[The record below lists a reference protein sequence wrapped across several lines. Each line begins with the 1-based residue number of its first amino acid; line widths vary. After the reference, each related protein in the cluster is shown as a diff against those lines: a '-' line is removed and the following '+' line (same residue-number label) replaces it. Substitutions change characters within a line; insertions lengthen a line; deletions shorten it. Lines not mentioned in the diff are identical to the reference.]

1 MLTYCNI
8 PMSQYYNRLRKFEFT
23 DILGWSYSRYN
34 TFQSCKR
41 KYYYEYYRKRDIE
54 NVARIAVLKDLTT
67 VPLEIGNI
75 SHKLIQAL
83 LSRLQK
89 SADEIDREKF
99 YDYARRLTFDVCK
112 EKTFEDVYYGKRDAI
127 DFEKE
132 IFEPVASAMMNFLG
146 SDRLRWLFEEALV
159 TKEDW
164 IIEFEDQNKFGE
176 CRIDNQKA
184 YCKVDFLF
192 PVDDRLHIIDWKTGK
207 EDYAKH
213 SVQLRGYAGWAN
225 FQFGT
230 DLSSITT
237 TVAYLLPEYKET
249 TVVLNEYDIDDFAM
263 RVREQT
269 ATMHEYC
276 EVPELNFP
284 LPKEKFEMTPLEN
297 YCRTCKYREL
307 CDRK

>member
-1 MLTYCNI
+1 
-8 PMSQYYNRLRKFEFT
+8 MSKYYNRLRKFEFT

-34 TFQSCKR
+34 TFQQCKR

-54 NVARIAVLKDLTT
+54 NVGKIAALKDLTS

-83 LSRLQK
+83 LNRLQK
-89 SADEIDREKF
+89 TADEIDREKF
-99 YDYARRLTFDVCK
+99 YDYAQRTTHDICA
-112 EKTFEDVYYGKRDAI
+112 EKNFEDVHYGKRDHI
-127 DFEKE
+127 DLDIE
-132 IFEPVASAMMNFLG
+132 IFQPVMVAMRNFLE
-146 SDRLRWLFEEALV
+146 SERLQWLFEEALV
-159 TKEDW
+159 AKDDW
-164 IIEFEDQNKFGE
+164 IIEFEDNNKYGE
-176 CRIDNQKA
+176 CRIDNHKA

-225 FQFGT
+225 CQFGT
-230 DLSSITT
+230 DLSNITT
-237 TVAYLLPEYKET
+237 TVAHLLPEYKET
-249 TVVLNEYDIDDFAM
+249 SVVLTEYDIDDFAM

-269 ATMHEYC
+269 DAMHEYC
-276 EVPELNFP
+276 EVPELNIPF
-284 LPKEKFEMTPLEN
+284 PKEKFEMTPLVN
-297 YCRTCKYREL
+297 FCKTCKYREL

>member
-1 MLTYCNI
+1 MSTYY
-8 PMSQYYNRLRKFEFT
+8 SRLRKFEFT

-54 NVARIAVLKDLTT
+54 NVANISRLKELTT

-75 SHKLIQAL
+75 SHRLIQAL

-89 SADEIDREKF
+89 TAAEIDRERF
-99 YDYARRLTFDVCK
+99 YDYAKRTTFDICR
-112 EKTFEDVYYGKRDAI
+112 EKTFEDVYYGKREAI
-127 DFEKE
+127 NFETE
-132 IFEPVASAMMNFLG
+132 IFEPVMSAMMNFLS
-146 SDRLRWLFEEALV
+146 SDRLRWLFEEALA
-159 TKEDW
+159 TKDDW
-164 IIEFEDQNKFGE
+164 IIEFEPHNKYGE

-192 PVDDRLHIIDWKTGK
+192 PVNGRLHIIDWKTGK

-230 DLSSITT
+230 DYESITT
-237 TVAYLLPEYKET
+237 TIAHLLPEYKET
-249 TVVLNEYDIDDFAM
+249 SVVLTEYDIDDFAQ

-269 ATMHEYC
+269 ELMHEYC

-284 LPKEKFEMTPLEN
+284 MPKEKFEMTPLEN
-297 YCRTCKYREL
+297 FCRTCKYREL
-307 CDRK
+307 CERK

>member
-1 MLTYCNI
+1 
-8 PMSQYYNRLRKFEFT
+8 MSTYYNRLRKFEFT

-54 NVARIAVLKDLTT
+54 NVADIGRLKDLTT

-89 SADEIDREKF
+89 TAAEIDREKF
-99 YDYARRLTFDVCK
+99 YDYAKRTTFDICR
-112 EKTFEDVYYGKRDAI
+112 EKTFEDVYYGKRDEI
-127 DFEKE
+127 NFETE
-132 IFEPVASAMMNFLG
+132 IFEPVMSAMMNFLS
-146 SDRLRWLFEEALV
+146 SDRLRWLFEEALL

-164 IIEFEDQNKFGE
+164 IIEFEEHNKYGE
-176 CRIDNQKA
+176 CRIDKLKA

-192 PVDDRLHIIDWKTGK
+192 PVDGRLHIIDWKTGK
-207 EDYAKH
+207 QDYAKH

-225 FQFGT
+225 FQFDT
-230 DLSSITT
+230 DYSSITT
-237 TVAYLLPEYKET
+237 TIAHLLPEYNET
-249 TVVLNEYDIDDFAM
+249 TVTLTEYDIDDFAM

-269 ATMHEYC
+269 ELMHQYC

-284 LPKEKFEMTPLEN
+284 LPKESFEMTPLEN
-297 YCRTCKYREL
+297 FCRTCKYREL
-307 CDRK
+307 CERK

>member
-1 MLTYCNI
+1 
-8 PMSQYYNRLRKFEFT
+8 MSKYYNRLRKFEFT

-34 TFQSCKR
+34 TFQQCKR

-54 NVARIAVLKDLTT
+54 NVGKIAALKDLTS

-83 LSRLQK
+83 LNRLQK
-89 SADEIDREKF
+89 TADEIDREKF
-99 YDYARRLTFDVCK
+99 YDYARRTTHDICA
-112 EKTFEDVYYGKRDAI
+112 EKNFEDIYYGKRDHI
-127 DFEKE
+127 DLDIE
-132 IFEPVASAMMNFLG
+132 IFQPVMVAMRNFLE
-146 SDRLRWLFEEALV
+146 SERLQWLFEEALV
-159 TKEDW
+159 AKDDW
-164 IIEFEDQNKFGE
+164 IIEFEDNNKYGE
-176 CRIDNQKA
+176 CRIDNHKA

-225 FQFGT
+225 CQFGT
-230 DLSSITT
+230 DLSNITT
-237 TVAYLLPEYKET
+237 TVAHLLPEYKET
-249 TVVLNEYDIDDFAM
+249 SVVLTEYDIDDFAM

-269 ATMHEYC
+269 DAMHEYC
-276 EVPELNFP
+276 EVPELNIPF
-284 LPKEKFEMTPLEN
+284 PKEKFEMTPLVN
-297 YCRTCKYREL
+297 FCKTCKYREL

>member
-1 MLTYCNI
+1 
-8 PMSQYYNRLRKFEFT
+8 MSSYYNRLRKFEFT

-34 TFQSCKR
+34 TFQQCKR

-54 NVARIAVLKDLTT
+54 NVAKIAHLKDLTT

-89 SADEIDREKF
+89 SAGEIDREKF
-99 YDYARRLTFDVCK
+99 YDYARRLTFDVCR
-112 EKTFEDVYYGKRDAI
+112 EKNFEDVYYGKRDAI
-127 DFEKE
+127 NFETE
-132 IFEPVASAMMNFLG
+132 IFEPVAAAMMNFLR
-146 SDRLRWLFEEALV
+146 SDRLQWLFEEALV
-159 TKEDW
+159 SKDDW
-164 IIEFEDQNKFGE
+164 IIEFEDNNRFGE

-192 PVDDRLHIIDWKTGK
+192 PVDGTLHIIDWKTGK

-213 SVQLRGYAGWAN
+213 SIQLRGYAGWAN
-225 FQFGT
+225 FQFGA
-230 DLSSITT
+230 DLSSIST

-249 TVVLNEYDIDDFAM
+249 TIKLNEYDIDDFAM

-269 ATMHEYC
+269 DAMYEFC
-276 EVPELNFP
+276 EVPELNIPF
-284 LPKEKFEMTPLEN
+284 PKEKFEMTPLEN
-297 YCRTCKYREL
+297 FCKTCKYREL